1 MKLKELFHQLKTKTK
16 SVWTTF
22 KNYETINKIMSIW
35 KTGKVQKTSR
45 ITYDVVWN
53 IILFFLIIGF
63 IGAFFVGG
71 LGAGYFASLVK
82 DQPIRSYAD
91 MKEDIYNYEETSK
104 LYFAN
109 NVYIG
114 DVQADLYREETA
126 LDNISP
132 TLVQAVIATEDEY
145 FEEHQGIVPKAIFRA
160 LYQELSNANMQS
172 GGSTLTQQLI
182 KNQILTNEVS
192 FERKAKEILLA
203 LRLERFFEKDEILEA
218 YLNIVP
224 YGRNSSGG
232 NIAGVQTA
240 AQGIFGIDADKVN
253 LAQAAYL
260 AGLPQSP
267 SYYTPFQNSG
277 GLKDEDGI
285 KPGLNRMKIVL
296 NRMLDMKYITK
307 EEYEEAINYDIV
319 ADFKEEQKSPHEQ
332 YPILT
337 REIQSRATEIIMYH
351 LAEKDGYSKKD
362 LEKDDRKLEKEYKE
376 LAARAIQSD
385 GYKIHST
392 IDKEIYDAFQEVAA
406 NYQYYGDDRNTVVN
420 KKTGET
426 KLQSTQAA
434 AVLIDNKT
442 GRIISFLG
450 NRNYNEKNQTNYATA
465 KRQIGSTSKPLVVYA
480 PAMELGKVQPSTTV
494 VDEPRTW
501 NGWSPKNYGGGNY
514 GTVTVRKALAS
525 SYNIPAVITYDKIL
539 SQDPASYLE
548 KMGVT
553 SLVEEDHQNLSFA
566 LGASKYGISVEEN
579 INAYATFGN
588 NGKFAD
594 GYMIEKI
601 TTADDD
607 VIYEHKTEPVDVF
620 SPQTTYLTLDMM
632 RDVLSSGTG
641 TYVKSRL
648 KYGGVD
654 WAGKTGTSQDYNDAW
669 FIATNPNVTFG
680 TWLGYEYPASI
691 YNSSTSLSYSQRT
704 QNLWAQLINAA
715 SDINSELIAPS
726 ERFKQPDG
734 IVSISYCSISG
745 NLASELCQKAGL
757 VKSDIYNSKYVPT
770 KVDDS
775 LIAGSQI
782 VLGGKAVAAGSNTPQ
797 EFVSGNGLMFN
808 PEWLE
813 RNGIKSVSKLI
824 PRTETDKWQ
833 QIGAPRGQLASY
845 KIENDGEAPV
855 APSSVSYS
863 DSKLTWSR
871 PDSGDI
877 VGYRIY
883 RKSNPDGNFELVGN
897 TSRTEFSIGND
908 KGIYQVKAVDYFGL
922 ESSPSNQ
929 IVTEK
934 STKTTDESNP
944 EKNKKDKE
952 QKKKDEKA
960 VKKQEKE
967 EKKIKKLE

>member
-1 MKLKELFHQLKTKTK
+1 MKLKEMFHQLKTKTN
-16 SVWTTF
+16 SAWNTF
-22 KNYETINKIMSIW
+22 KNYESINKVITIW
-35 KTGKVQKTSR
+35 KTGKIQKTSR

-82 DQPIRSYAD
+82 DESIRSYED
-91 MKEDIYNYEETSK
+91 MKKDIYNYEETSK

-114 DVQADLYREETA
+114 DVRAELYREETT
-126 LDNISP
+126 LDKISP

-160 LYQELSNANMQS
+160 LYQEVSNASMQS

-192 FERKAKEILLA
+192 FERKAKEMLLA
-203 LRLERFFEKDEILEA
+203 LRLERLFEKDEILEA

-232 NIAGVQTA
+232 NIAGIQTA
-240 AQGIFGIDADKVN
+240 AQGIFGINADEVN

-267 SYYTPFQNSG
+267 SYYTPFKNSG
-277 GLKDEDGI
+277 GLKEEEGI
-285 KPGLNRMKIVL
+285 NPGLNRMKIVL
-296 NRMLDMKYITK
+296 NRMLDMEYITN

-319 ADFKEEQKSPHEQ
+319 ADFKEEEKSPHEK

-337 REIQSRATEIIMYH
+337 REIQSRATDIIMYH

-362 LEKDDRKLEKEYKE
+362 LEKDDKKLEKEYKE

-392 IDKEIYDAFQEVAA
+392 IDKGIYDAFQEVAA
-406 NYQYYGDDRNTVVN
+406 NYQYYGDDRYTTVDG
-420 KKTGET
+420 KKI
-426 KLQSTQAA
+426 LQSIQAA
-434 AVLIDNKT
+434 AVLFDNKS

-450 NRNYNEKNQTNYATA
+450 NRDYSEDNQTNYATS
-465 KRQIGSTSKPLVVYA
+465 KRQIGSTSKPTVVYG
-480 PAMELGKVQPSTTV
+480 PALEFGVVQPSTTI
-494 VDEPRTW
+494 VDEPRSW
-501 NGWSPKNYGGGNY
+501 GKYSPKNYGGGNY

-539 SQDPASYLE
+539 SKDPASYLE

-553 SLVEEDHQNLSFA
+553 SLVEEDHYNLSFA
-566 LGASKYGISVEEN
+566 LGASKYGVPVEEN
-579 INAYATFGN
+579 INAYTTFGN

-601 TTADDD
+601 TTADGDL
-607 VIYEHKTEPVDVF
+607 VYEHETELVDVF

-654 WAGKTGTSQDYNDAW
+654 WAGKTGTSQDYKDAW

-691 YNSSTSLSYSQRT
+691 YSSSTSLSYSQRT

-715 SDINSELIAPS
+715 SDINPVLIAPS
-726 ERFKQPDG
+726 EKFKQPDG
-734 IVSISYCSISG
+734 IVSRSYCSISG
-745 NLASELCQKAGL
+745 NLASDLCQKAGL
-757 VKSDIYNSKYVPT
+757 VKSDIYNSQYVPT

-797 EFVSGNGLMFN
+797 EFVLGNGLMFN

-824 PRTETDKWQ
+824 PRNETDKWQ
-833 QIGAPRGQLASY
+833 RIGAPRGQIASY
-845 KIENDGEAPV
+845 KIENDGKAPV
-855 APSSVSYS
+855 APTSVNYS
-863 DSKLTWSR
+863 DNKLKWSR

-877 VGYRIY
+877 VGYRVY
-883 RKSNPDGNFELVGN
+883 RKSKPDGNFELVGN
-897 TSRTEFSIGND
+897 TSSTEFSVETDDGT
-908 KGIYQVKAVDYFGL
+908 YQVKAVDYFGL
-922 ESSPSNQ
+922 ESEPSNEVV
-929 IVTEK
+929 IGKTSESTEE
-934 STKTTDESNP
+934 TKP
-944 EKNKKDKE
+944 EKVKEDKE
-952 QKKKDEKA
+952 QKKKE
-960 VKKQEKE
+960 KQE
-967 EKKIKKLE
+967 